1 MHWLPYRGKY
11 LLFLIEKSLLILL
24 EKAFPFF
31 VWGKGRLSHS
41 LTMKNCILV

>member
-1 MHWLPYRGKY
+1 MHHLPYRGRY

-41 LTMKNCILV
+41 LTTKNIVLV